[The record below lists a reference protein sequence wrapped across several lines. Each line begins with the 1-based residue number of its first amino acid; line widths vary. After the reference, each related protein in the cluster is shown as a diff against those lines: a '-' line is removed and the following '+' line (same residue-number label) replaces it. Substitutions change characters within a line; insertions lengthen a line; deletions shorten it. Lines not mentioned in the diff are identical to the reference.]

1 MEEKNIQNLAYKG
14 SALQHPQTFEWA
26 ELNGKTPQ
34 KETIAPYIPNNE
46 IIEAVA
52 LMRILKRPLL
62 LKGEPGCGK
71 TRLAKAVAF
80 ELYGESYHNYYFEWN
95 IKSTSKARDGLFTYD
110 YVGELRDAQFQDTE
124 DRKKA
129 PKTLAEKK
137 EAKKSW
143 REFGPLGQAFQV
155 STKAHPAIL
164 LIDEVDKADID
175 FPNDLLL
182 ELDQLRFTVDETGEE
197 IQAGYPPLIFITSN
211 DEKEL
216 PKAFLRRCLFHF
228 VEFPSVSVL
237 QTIVRA
243 NFPFLAESLV
253 QTAVRRFDTLREDMK
268 KELNTEKKVSTS
280 ELIDWVRVVN
290 YYFLE
295 EVLAGLEEKVRDQ
308 KIENPEKLPE
318 MIAGLFHGDIPE
330 KDMDAVRKN
339 VAAAIDGLD
348 ALDSEFPRKLVAAL
362 ADDMIARLVEKLD
375 KGHILYHHA
384 LIKSYT
390 DYQLHIA
397 KAKNLT
403 GTR

>member
-1 MEEKNIQNLAYKG
+1 MENKNIQNIAYIG
-14 SALQHPQTFEWA
+14 VALQEPQSFDWA
-26 ELNGKTPQ
+26 DLNGKPP
-34 KETIAPYIPNNE
+34 KRETITPYIPNSE
-46 IIEAVA
+46 IREAVA

-80 ELYGESYHNYYFEWN
+80 ELYGAAYHNYYFEWN

-110 YVGELRDAQFQDTE
+110 YVGELRDAQMRE
-124 DRKKA
+124 PEELKKS

-137 EAKKSW
+137 EAKKNY
-143 REFGPLGQAFQV
+143 REFGPLGKAFQA
-155 STKAHPAIL
+155 STKEHPAIL

-182 ELDQLRFTVDETGEE
+182 ELDQLRFAIDETGEE
-197 IQAGYPPLIFITSN
+197 IEAGYPPMIFITSN

-228 VEFPSVSVL
+228 VEFPGLPIL
-237 QTIVRA
+237 QTIVRS
-243 NFPFLAESLV
+243 NFPFLAENLV
-253 QTAVRRFDTLREDMK
+253 QAAVKRFDTLREDMK

-290 YYFLE
+290 FYFLE
-295 EVLAGLEEKVRDQ
+295 EILGDLEEKI
-308 KIENPEKLPE
+308 KEKNITPSEKLPE
-318 MIAGLFHGDIPE
+318 MITELLRGEIPE
-330 KDMDAVRKN
+330 KERYSMQQAL
-339 VAAAIDGLD
+339 AEAIDGLD
-348 ALDSEFPRKLVAAL
+348 PSDAEFPRKLVATL
-362 ADDMIARLVEKLD
+362 AEDRVTQLVEKLE
-375 KGHILYHHA
+375 KGHILHHHA

-390 DYQLHIA
+390 DYQLHVA
-397 KAKNLT
+397 KAKTLT